1 MAAATTEKNPP
12 VVDPGTRMKQTT
24 IRNLLSDDKLKG
36 IHLKQVRKWNSPSSS
51 TEETTKQAPKAG
63 EWRTSALWDQ
73 WTLGTNTYIKIMVN
87 LIYRPSTQLPG
98 YIPAWDGNC
107 ILFCSILVFSS
118 AELPFTH
125 RLKSSTKAIE
135 PLSRKWGLQLGS
147 HCKTGKESRRGGK
160 PEGSPGL
167 GCSSVPIQIDL
178 HKSLLFFLCRGID
191 PSNNVSGYLSF
202 S

>member
-1 MAAATTEKNPP
+1 MKLTIFIDGGRRRNKFRR
-12 VVDPGTRMKQTT
+12 PGSGGHRHCGT
-24 IRNLLSDDKLKG
+24 G
-36 IHLKQVRKWNSPSSS
+36 GP
-51 TEETTKQAPKAG
+51 
-63 EWRTSALWDQ
+63 
-73 WTLGTNTYIKIMVN
+73 TNTYIKIMVN